1 MFAIESSEQKI
12 YSISEL
18 NQNVRSLLEAEF
30 FSIWVE
36 GEISNL
42 AKPSSGHAYFS
53 LKDATAQI
61 RCAMFSHR
69 QRGLNFALENGL
81 HVVVK
86 GKLSLYEPR
95 GDFQLIID
103 WVEIAGN
110 GKLQQAFEALK
121 QKLSQ
126 EGLFAPE
133 YKKSLPELPKTI
145 GVITSPTGAAIRD
158 VLTVL
163 QRRFPSIPVIIYP
176 TLVQGAKAS
185 RQIAQAITIANRHK
199 TCDVLILAR
208 GGGSLEDLWPFNE
221 EIVARAIFASEIPIV
236 SAVGHEIDFTI
247 ADFVADIRAPTPS
260 AAAELVSPDQTEWEL
275 VLAQS
280 AQRLYQSVQ
289 KILQERQQTLLHLQK
304 RLRHPRE
311 TLQNRMQHLDQLEQ
325 ALIRMQMN
333 LLAKKQLG
341 LMTLSEKIDTLSPL
355 KTLQRGYAIIT
366 REDGSI
372 VQSAK
377 AVSIG
382 DIIYTRL
389 TDGRLVSQIQEV
401 DLSSRHCER

>member
-1 MFAIESSEQKI
+1 MLAIENSEQKI

-18 NQNVRSLLEAEF
+18 NQNVRHLLESEF

-53 LKDATAQI
+53 LKDANAQI

-69 QRGLNFALENGL
+69 QRLLNFPLENGL
-81 HVVVK
+81 HIMVK

-95 GDFQLIID
+95 GDFQLIVD
-103 WVEIAGN
+103 WVEIAGD

-121 QKLSQ
+121 KKLAE

-133 YKKSLPELPKTI
+133 YKKPLPELPKVI

-158 VLTVL
+158 ILTIL
-163 QRRFPSIPVIIYP
+163 KRRFPAIPVIIYP
-176 TLVQGAKAS
+176 TLVQGTKASEQIAKA
-185 RQIAQAITIANRHK
+185 IAIANQHQA
-199 TCDVLILAR
+199 CDVLILAR

-221 EIVARAIFASEIPIV
+221 ELVARAIFASEIPLV

-260 AAAELVSPDQTEWEL
+260 AAAELVSPDQTEWESAL
-275 VLAQS
+275 KHSLQS
-280 AQRLYQSVQ
+280 LYQNVKKTIQ
-289 KILQERQQTLLHLQK
+289 QHQQTLVHLQK

-311 TLQNRMQHLDQLEQ
+311 TLQNRMQQLDQLEQ
-325 ALIRMQMN
+325 ALIRIETN
-333 LLAKKQLG
+333 LVTQKQLK
-341 LMTLSEKIDTLSPL
+341 LNVLSEKIDALSPL
-355 KTLQRGYAIIT
+355 KTLNRGYAIVT
-366 REDGSI
+366 DLDGHI
-372 VQSAK
+372 IQSAK
-377 AVSIG
+377 TLSVG
-382 DIIYTRL
+382 DMIHTQL
-389 TDGRLVSQIQEV
+389 ADGQFISQVQEIKI
-401 DLSSRHCER
+401 SGEI